1 MKKGYFITVLIT
13 IILILIVGIL
23 WLYRYYYM
31 PKGIEIDKTRY
42 PITGIDVSAHSGKI
56 DFDTIKKQNIDFVYI
71 KATEGG
77 DYVDKNYKTNYVN
90 AKQRGIPVGFYHF
103 FRFNVSGKKQADNFL
118 QAIQGNITNL
128 PLVLDVEEWGN
139 KTKKQPKEIIKEIE
153 CFVKEIEVKGNDSI
167 MFYTNEKGFWKY
179 IRGNFEKNKIWIC
192 SFSKQPD
199 IDKIWT
205 FWQHS
210 HKGKL
215 KGAEGLVDIN
225 TFNGSREEWDSYI
238 KNVSVCSDENGTGKH
253 QNENGEK

>member
-1 MKKGYFITVLIT
+1 MKKVTFI
-13 IILILIVGIL
+13 IILIIILLILIIGIN
-23 WLYRYYYM
+23 WIYKVYFM

-56 DFDTIKKQNIDFVYI
+56 DFDTIKKQHIDFVYI

-77 DYVDKNYKTNYVN
+77 DYVDKNFQTNYSN
-90 AKQRGIPVGFYHF
+90 AKQSGIPVGFYHF
-103 FRFNVSGKKQADNFL
+103 LRFNVSGRKQAYNFL
-118 QAIQGNITNL
+118 QAIQGKIIDL

-139 KTKKQPKEIIKEIE
+139 KTIKQPEEIIKEIDI
-153 CFVKEIEVKGNDSI
+153 FIKEIENKKNDSI

-179 IRGNFEKNKIWIC
+179 IRGNFDKNKIWIC

-199 IDKIWT
+199 IDKNWT

-210 HKGKL
+210 HKGKF

-225 TFNGSREEWDSYI
+225 TFNGSREEWDIYLKKQTQI
-238 KNVSVCSDENGTGKH
+238 E
-253 QNENGEK
+253 